1 MRTVSIA
8 YADFTTLSE
17 RLFSAD
23 ANENAAF
30 ALCGYARRPGEDRLY
45 VRRLVEVP
53 AEGYSAR
60 TPFHLEIMPRFI
72 NEVVDLANGRMA
84 ILVIHSH
91 PGGLTSSYSA
101 SDDFGEERLLGVLSD
116 LIPGAPH
123 ASLLFSEEGVIGRYW
138 EDRQFVPMEP
148 VKVVGATLPHGAEL
162 QRRGRKSRRPKR
174 FDGSERPFVRQVLA
188 FGQETQLRIETA
200 RVAVIGCG
208 GTGSCVAEQLVRLGV
223 RDILIVDPDHFE
235 ESNLT
240 RVYGSNESDI
250 PSAPLKTDIV
260 ERNLRAINSTVVV
273 SKESVSIISRKTIAR
288 LVDRDII
295 FGCTDNE
302 SSRAVLNR
310 FAYQYFVPVIDV
322 GTRIV
327 ATGGNIV
334 GAAGRVSMV
343 GPSLPCLWCGYH
355 LDATRIRAE
364 TMDSHERDKLEREGY
379 IEGVDE
385 VAPAVISLNS
395 TVASLSLTMLIGAL
409 TPFGKV
415 PQDSPEQIY
424 DAIDG
429 TVFRVSPVPNP
440 FCHVCGSKGVLGLGD
455 LEEVT
460 TFP

>member
-1 MRTVSIA
+1 
-8 YADFTTLSE
+8 
-17 RLFSAD
+17 
-23 ANENAAF
+23 
-30 ALCGYARRPGEDRLY
+30 
-45 VRRLVEVP
+45 
-53 AEGYSAR
+53 
-60 TPFHLEIMPRFI
+60 
-72 NEVVDLANGRMA
+72 
-84 ILVIHSH
+84 
-91 PGGLTSSYSA
+91 
-101 SDDFGEERLLGVLSD
+101 
-116 LIPGAPH
+116 
-123 ASLLFSEEGVIGRYW
+123 
-138 EDRQFVPMEP
+138 
-148 VKVVGATLPHGAEL
+148 
-162 QRRGRKSRRPKR
+162 
-174 FDGSERPFVRQVLA
+174 
-188 FGQETQLRIETA
+188 
-200 RVAVIGCG
+200 VAVVGCG

-260 ERNLRAINSTVVV
+260 ERNLRAINSAVVV
-273 SKESVSIISRKTIAR
+273 SKESVSIISRKTVAR

-310 FAYQYFVPVIDV
+310 LAYQYFVPVIDV

-327 ATGGNIV
+327 AAGGNIV

-364 TMDSHERDKLEREGY
+364 TMDSHERGKLEREGY

-409 TPFGKV
+409 TPFGRV

-440 FCHVCGSKGVLGLGD
+440 SCHVCGSKGVLGLGD
-455 LEEVT
+455 LVEVT